1 MPPDAE
7 VNELAAAIAGEANPT
22 IVEKPDSAGPD
33 GKPASKGEGQDAST
47 SLGEG
52 NVTGEAESKEQ
63 KPEGEGGQE
72 GGEVDP
78 LKGLDLKALL
88 EHPQLG
94 PLLNSWADR
103 AGAAQVAAALERER
117 ESIRSQAELTVD
129 ERHQDEHFSGMSRE
143 DIAAEIAS
151 DEKAALAYAEYEERR
166 QAASEPNPDAIA
178 AASQV
183 YAYATR
189 VASVSRVIND
199 SELSVEAKAELAPE
213 NFTHLGTEGIV
224 VWEKAV
230 FEAMVSHEAG
240 QHAQRLLDEKWETY
254 QQEKLAEGDET
265 ATAPTAA
272 GRRTTNLPGLIETPS
287 EVLLEDALT
296 RGSKPG
302 NK

>member
-1 MPPDAE
+1 MPDIE
-7 VNELAAAIAGEANPT
+7 VSELAAAIAGEAIPT
-22 IVEKPDSAGPD
+22 IVEVSGSAGPD
-33 GKPASKGEGQDAST
+33 GKSASKGEEKSPT
-47 SLGEG
+47 SQGEDESE
-52 NVTGEAESKEQ
+52 GEPESKGQ
-63 KPEGEGGQE
+63 KPGDEGEQE
-72 GGEVDP
+72 KTEPD
-78 LKGLDLKALL
+78 LLAGLDVPKLL
-88 EHPQLG
+88 GHPVLG

-117 ESIRSQAELTVD
+117 DSIRSQAESTVD

-151 DEKAALAYAEYEERR
+151 DEKAALAYAQYQQRR

-254 QQEKLAEGDET
+254 QQEKLAESDGT
-265 ATAPTAA
+265 PTAPTVA
-272 GRRTTNLPGLIETPS
+272 GRRTANLPGLIETPS

-296 RGSKPG
+296 RGSQPG
-302 NK
+302 NNK